1 MPVSHFYGGSI
12 VGSTVQADAKF
23 LRRVFLGLVFLTLV
37 TGAMA
42 GLTTVQ
48 AMTDKAGHCIFLCP

>member
-1 MPVSHFYGGSI
+1 MS
-12 VGSTVQADAKF
+12 STVQADAKF
-23 LRRVFLGLVFLTLV
+23 LRRVFLGLVLLTLV

-48 AMTDKAGHCIFLCP
+48 AMTESTGYCVIFCQ

>member
-1 MPVSHFYGGSI
+1 MGVHVS
-12 VGSTVQADAKF
+12 STVQADAKF

-48 AMTDKAGHCIFLCP
+48 AMTDKTGHCIFLCP

>member
-1 MPVSHFYGGSI
+1 M
-12 VGSTVQADAKF
+12 
-23 LRRVFLGLVFLTLV
+23 GLVLMTLV

-48 AMTDKAGHCIFLCP
+48 AMTGSSGACVVFCE